1 MRDAREHQA
10 GSKGR
15 FAKRIIAAIAAVAM
29 LGGVGYATATTAVAE
44 EEAGTLA
51 TESFMGTTVGSEWT
65 LLNGACLTA
74 GGDLGCETK
83 GKANGDREIYGQS
96 NGLLQLTGD
105 ENSTTGGAV
114 FNHQLDTSLG
124 LDVTFYQYQTKGSKA
139 DGIGFFLADGNQN
152 LTTTGASGAGL
163 GYANTRGDGNPHDG
177 LSEGVL
183 GLGLDV
189 YGNFANDRHWVGGSD
204 CTKYLSGQTPNSVVL
219 RGAGNGSTGYCKVTD
234 AVTYNG
240 LTTTK
245 APLVGNSYKE
255 GTDGVKV
262 RIIISPQQTKDD
274 GTVTEYS
281 KVTVIVG
288 DTTIY
293 DKVELNYAL
302 PATVKMGFSAA
313 TGASRQP
320 HYIRGVQVKT
330 VKASSGIMLSK
341 YHNTKSEQYKV
352 AYAEGDKVPYSF
364 LITNSGTQN
373 LSNVTLTDANA
384 DEGSLTCTPSLPAA
398 TLAPTATIQCTAT
411 HTLTEAEAAQGSFT
425 NEASASGAA
434 SGSTLTAKDSATVP
448 TIKPLADPDHTKWI
462 VKDTSSEGDGDQYT
476 LNLNVT
482 GNNSETPIVSATP
495 ADVILVMDKS
505 GSMKGE
511 RDKNSQAAAKALAEK
526 LLTTAN
532 SELDSSLQAQMA
544 VVTFSDK
551 ATAQLGGKFTTSAN
565 DIASAIK
572 GTPDGGTNW
581 EDALREANGLS
592 SGRAGVKKYIIFLSD
607 GDPTFRITSYGGCFH
622 HYNQYESKYTTQE
635 ACEAAS
641 TWQDTYSWKIN
652 PDGKGTDGVYG
663 QGGSDDY
670 GFNYKAA
677 LAEANKRGEAALY
690 VVKTSKDA
698 KKMTN
703 LASDAKAVTGKELD
717 GTTAAN
723 LTNAFEQIYSSITS
737 TSKVKV
743 YSVTDTLTQWVDPV
757 DLTEGDVTDQVTV
770 TAPQGKAVPSYTA
783 TYVESTKTLTVNF
796 TNGVEAGA
804 ADTYVVSFKVKP
816 SAQAYADYANKQTY
830 PDVAD
835 DGTSDESETVT
846 NEEGK
851 HVGYYSNTD
860 ARLTYCIVTKVGDQ
874 ESTCTQKTV
883 DYGKPVVNVKLG
895 KINITKR
902 WSDGN
907 GKHTG
912 DFVTVQ
918 LQRTATGVEDATAEN
933 VGNAL
938 TLNAENKWT
947 TEVGNLQPGYT
958 YSVMETSGDDR
969 YDVTV
974 TYSDGQNLTKN
985 MVWSS
990 GADAGT
996 LNATVT
1002 NTLKNVK
1009 LENLVSVKKNLV
1021 GRAWASSDEFVFT
1034 LETTD
1039 GTPLPDACKNQQ
1051 SCEVSVKSDAD
1062 SHTAAFGNIT
1072 YDAGNAVYTYYV
1084 TENEGSAS
1092 AMHYSKAKYEVVVTV
1107 AKSADGEWKASVSSV
1122 KKVSDDNGNS
1132 TSEDQSGAEP
1142 VTFTNRYIA
1151 VASLPLTGGTTDRQW
1166 LMIGGGIAGMA
1177 MLMIGAAGIWR
1188 GRKRLV

>member
-1 MRDAREHQA
+1 MHA
-10 GSKGR
+10 
-15 FAKRIIAAIAAVAM
+15 
-29 LGGVGYATATTAVAE
+29 
-44 EEAGTLA
+44 
-51 TESFMGTTVGSEWT
+51 
-65 LLNGACLTA
+65 
-74 GGDLGCETK
+74 
-83 GKANGDREIYGQS
+83 
-96 NGLLQLTGD
+96 
-105 ENSTTGGAV
+105 
-114 FNHQLDTSLG
+114 DT
-124 LDVTFYQYQTKGSKA
+124 
-139 DGIGFFLADGNQN
+139 
-152 LTTTGASGAGL
+152 
-163 GYANTRGDGNPHDG
+163 
-177 LSEGVL
+177 
-183 GLGLDV
+183 
-189 YGNFANDRHWVGGSD
+189 
-204 CTKYLSGQTPNSVVL
+204 
-219 RGAGNGSTGYCKVTD
+219 
-234 AVTYNG
+234 
-240 LTTTK
+240 
-245 APLVGNSYKE
+245 
-255 GTDGVKV
+255 
-262 RIIISPQQTKDD
+262 
-274 GTVTEYS
+274 
-281 KVTVIVG
+281 
-288 DTTIY
+288 
-293 DKVELNYAL
+293 
-302 PATVKMGFSAA
+302 
-313 TGASRQP
+313 
-320 HYIRGVQVKT
+320 
-330 VKASSGIMLSK
+330 
-341 YHNTKSEQYKV
+341 
-352 AYAEGDKVPYSF
+352 
-364 LITNSGTQN
+364 
-373 LSNVTLTDANA
+373 
-384 DEGSLTCTPSLPAA
+384 GSLTCEPSLPA

-411 HTLTEAEAAQGSFT
+411 HTLTATEAAQGSFT
-425 NEASASGAA
+425 NKASASGVAN
-434 SGSTLTAKDSATVP
+434 GSTLTAEDSATVP

-462 VKDTSSEGDGDQYT
+462 VKDASSEGDGDQYT

-532 SELDSSLQAQMA
+532 SKLDSSLQAQMA

-551 ATAQLGGKFTTSAN
+551 ATARLDGKFTTSAN
-565 DIASAIK
+565 DIASAIT

-607 GDPTFRITSYGGCFH
+607 GDPTFRITPYGGCFH
-622 HYNQYESKYTTQE
+622 HHQYESQYTTQE

-641 TWQDTYSWKIN
+641 YRWKIN
-652 PDGKGTDGVYG
+652 PDGEDTDGVYG

-690 VVKTSKDA
+690 VVKTSTDA

-717 GTTAAN
+717 GTTATN

-743 YSVTDTLTQWVDPV
+743 YSITDTLTQWVDPV

-770 TAPQGKAVPSYTA
+770 TAPQGKAVPDYTA

-895 KINITKR
+895 KINITKQ

-918 LQRTATGVEDATAEN
+918 LQRTATGVENAAAEN
-933 VGNAL
+933 VGGAL

-947 TEVGNLQPGYT
+947 AEVGNLQPGYT
-958 YSVMETSGDDR
+958 YSVVETSGDDR

-990 GADAGT
+990 GTDEGT

-1002 NTLKNVK
+1002 NTLKHVK

-1072 YDAGNAVYTYYV
+1072 YDAGNAFYTYYV

-1177 MLMIGAAGIWR
+1177 MLMIGMAGIWR